1 MSTSASYLPSKCCW
15 EFRLCW
21 ARVYQTV
28 CLGWLPFNTG
38 GILEYTMD
46 KSDGTSSGMRIIECT
61 LRTVTNRET
70 LDTVNVSRESRNTQ
84 WTHSNTQGGQQW
96 MWRPTRK
103 YRTFAVQVTKRAFVV
118 FLIQIY
124 NLDFRDSKAMSY
136 LEKIIP
142 TYFLLIN

>member
-1 MSTSASYLPSKCCW
+1 MRLICQASAVGSVYD
-15 EFRLCW
+15 LCW
-21 ARVYQTV
+21 ARVYKTV

-84 WTHSNTQGGQQW
+84 WTHSNT
-96 MWRPTRK
+96 
-103 YRTFAVQVTKRAFVV
+103 
-118 FLIQIY
+118 
-124 NLDFRDSKAMSY
+124 
-136 LEKIIP
+136 
-142 TYFLLIN
+142 